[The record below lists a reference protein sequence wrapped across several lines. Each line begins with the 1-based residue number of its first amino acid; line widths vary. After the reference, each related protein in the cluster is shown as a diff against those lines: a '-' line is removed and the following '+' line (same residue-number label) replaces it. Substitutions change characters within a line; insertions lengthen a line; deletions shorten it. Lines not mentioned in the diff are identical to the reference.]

1 MILFLTERIVWSI
14 NRESKVDKN
23 SMKKKEKLR
32 CQTMILNVRTA
43 IKALRLEQLSKRWKK
58 ARYPVPNVIAGI
70 SRGFLMAAG
79 SAPEKLHLR

>member
-1 MILFLTERIVWSI
+1 
-14 NRESKVDKN
+14 
-23 SMKKKEKLR
+23 
-32 CQTMILNVRTA
+32 MILNVRTA